1 MTSVFDD
8 EFNSILDNLPEEL
21 VHKIILSLDASGL
34 LNYMTTSKQNY
45 DRIMEQPMINRIA
58 TLYSQQSNIYGFLW
72 SQYFNDTIKFHFP
85 DFKEL
90 FLIFLRI
97 DYYSHTHSSF
107 LNYLNI
113 LDSNNEQDIQEDRV
127 KTGMI
132 KLFACKIDEE
142 LSFWE
147 QEPQMFTLDAFKILF
162 PLMCK
167 YPQFIIINKY
177 KIENHID
184 NIAAHRITFQELES
198 RRTQAIEEGIDED
211 DDTMFYRMFH
221 YEGCP
226 YNNPDYVDEDVAHF
240 NALLLNFI

>member
-1 MTSVFDD
+1 MNQS
-8 EFNSILDNLPEEL
+8 
-21 VHKIILSLDASGL
+21 
-34 LNYMTTSKQNY
+34 M
-45 DRIMEQPMINRIA
+45 MNRIA

-72 SQYFNDTIKFHFP
+72 SQFFNDTIKFHFP
-85 DFKEL
+85 NFKEL
-90 FLIFLRI
+90 FLTFLRI

-113 LDSNNEQDIQEDRV
+113 FESNNEQDIQEDRV

-167 YPQFIIINKY
+167 YPQFVVFNKY

-184 NIAAHRITFQELES
+184 NIVAHSITFQELETRIS
-198 RRTQAIEEGIDED
+198 LAIKEGYKGYYEEDGEEYGEEYDED
-211 DDTMFYRMFH
+211 DDEEKDENTMFYRVFQ

-226 YNNPDYVDEDVAHF
+226 FNNTDYVDEDDARF
-240 NALLLNFI
+240 NNLFINSVFNFV

>member
-8 EFNSILDNLPEEL
+8 EFNSILDKLPEEL

-45 DRIMEQPMINRIA
+45 ERIMNPSMIDRIA

-72 SQYFNDTIKFHFP
+72 SQYFNITIKFHFP
-85 DFKEL
+85 DVKQL
-90 FLIFLRI
+90 FLILLRI

-107 LNYLNI
+107 LNYCNVFE
-113 LDSNNEQDIQEDRV
+113 SNNEQDILEDRV

-142 LSFWE
+142 FSFWE
-147 QEPQMFTLDAFKILF
+147 QEPQLFTLDAFKILF

-167 YPQFIIINKY
+167 YPQFVVFNKY

-184 NIAAHRITFQELES
+184 NI
-198 RRTQAIEEGIDED
+198 
-211 DDTMFYRMFH
+211 
-221 YEGCP
+221 
-226 YNNPDYVDEDVAHF
+226 VAHS
-240 NALLLNFI
+240 IT